1 MPVLSRYRFRHLRRH
16 AIYALAVVLVV
27 VAVLVGSLS
36 QLLPLVERHP
46 ENVAA
51 WLSAITG
58 VSVAATAAVAI
69 ALVDVLGRGG
79 DAARWIV
86 DCVGALSTSVGEHSG
101 ADMRLLS
108 GIVLSG
114 GRPWGSSGRGG
125 SAGVCSAAEPA
136 PMSTPTWPGWS
147 DVASPISTQW

>member
-1 MPVLSRYRFRHLRRH
+1 MIPVLCLLL
-16 AIYALAVVLVV
+16 YAAAVAVFGPVVL
-27 VAVLVGSLS
+27 ARLTAAGIAPRLG
-36 QLLPLVERHP
+36 
-46 ENVAA
+46 VAA